1 MAPPSVDT
9 PLLNR
14 LLKVAGWAIAIIIGL
29 FILLYFVLQIDYV
42 QNLALKTTTNYV
54 SKELKT
60 TVTFDHID
68 LDFFDKLVLD
78 NFYAE
83 DFHGDTLLY
92 SKTLTVNLN
101 TNLFRLLQKELKV
114 DDLTLSGAKFFM
126 RRYPGE
132 RKDEFMQ
139 LLDKLAGEKSKK
151 EDPKKAKG
159 KPFFL
164 EVDALYL
171 REVEFIKDDSVGGE
185 ELRIALAEGD
195 IYVDTLN
202 LAEKLVVANK
212 IRLSSPYVTLINFA
226 KNPLAPLPVDT
237 SSALSAAKKEE
248 APINPPSPTKK
259 WFVNMLD
266 LELTDGIFIH
276 HNYRAAPVKTTRKDQ
291 IDYNHL
297 NVYDINITAA
307 DFTIQDW
314 VFKGASKQLSLKER
328 SGFVLDNLAVK
339 DATITPK
346 KIELF
351 GMALVTPYS
360 KLGDTLVMKFKKYPD
375 FRDYNNRVYMNG
387 DFDKA

>member
-202 LAEKLVVANK
+202 LA
-212 IRLSSPYVTLINFA
+212 
-226 KNPLAPLPVDT
+226 
-237 SSALSAAKKEE
+237 
-248 APINPPSPTKK
+248 
-259 WFVNMLD
+259 
-266 LELTDGIFIH
+266 
-276 HNYRAAPVKTTRKDQ
+276 
-291 IDYNHL
+291 
-297 NVYDINITAA
+297 
-307 DFTIQDW
+307 
-314 VFKGASKQLSLKER
+314 
-328 SGFVLDNLAVK
+328 
-339 DATITPK
+339 
-346 KIELF
+346 
-351 GMALVTPYS
+351 
-360 KLGDTLVMKFKKYPD
+360 
-375 FRDYNNRVYMNG
+375 
-387 DFDKA
+387 